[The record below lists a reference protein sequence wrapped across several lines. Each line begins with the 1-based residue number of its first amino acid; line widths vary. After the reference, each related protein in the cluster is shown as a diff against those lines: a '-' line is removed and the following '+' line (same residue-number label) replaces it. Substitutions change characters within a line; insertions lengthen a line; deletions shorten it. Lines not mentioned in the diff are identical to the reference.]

1 MKTDA
6 LSSVLNPNLIVL
18 GVLAGA
24 VLVVTLTGTK
34 VPLLSNLRISLIVF
48 VVLGM
53 AMCTSGIGRVAA
65 TGQWTHPLSI
75 LGYVLGALVLAIATA
90 AFFSVKLPLVADGK
104 QAFVAMATLTAA
116 KVLNSVLHS
125 LIGRR

>member
-90 AFFSVKLPLVADGK
+90 AFFSVELPLVADGK
-104 QAFVAMATLTAA
+104 QAFVAMAILAAA